1 MQQQPS
7 PSPWEQLP
15 AELLAEIFSHLSPVQ
30 LERVRLT
37 CRRWN
42 HVVCDTPALMAQF
55 ELWFDSWP
63 APFSDDHHE
72 QSKMAANVTGRYS
85 VAHVQLGLGGPLWDK
100 IGETIQ
106 ILTVFIG
113 NRVDPL
119 IDLLRMTPNLR
130 CLTIRDGFSD
140 FIDLESPDDVTGTV
154 DFKLEQLRELDFRG
168 EFVNLFC
175 QICPNL
181 QVLNQRLN
189 PEPYETNVMP
199 LIRATHATLQ
209 KLSLDNTY
217 LSPDNFREICSLD
230 RLHLV
235 ELSLASN
242 WQDPWMKQESC
253 MSLISKQ
260 PSLEILRLEP
270 MEKGGDRGPQI
281 WSNIKENLPN
291 LKTLFLDIDA
301 SIDASHGAALPTFL
315 SHMPQLECLGIR
327 FSGGFDCCLG
337 TISNSNLKSLKLEGV
352 YLNPDDLSAFF
363 AKTPNIRH
371 LTLNQV
377 SDDELRQISCLKQL
391 ERLEI
396 GCCEIFQPDY
406 VMTSVKT
413 LKCFYD
419 QEISVEDIVTVFPNV
434 QHLTV
439 TGQTTDDVVLVLVR
453 ELKRLKQLNLPACWA
468 MTAVA
473 LDHIIEHG
481 RTLERLK
488 IQLENKD
495 ILPEKLAQL
504 RETVRVRMYDVP
516 YQDFDCDMLSTGS
529 VDSEELE

>member
-30 LERVRLT
+30 LARVRLT

-85 VAHVQLGLGGPLWDK
+85 VAHVQLGLGGPLWGK

-130 CLTIRDGFSD
+130 CLTIRDGIPD
-140 FIDLESPDDVTGTV
+140 WMDLSSPDDVTGTV

-181 QVLNQRLN
+181 QVLNQRMN

-242 WQDPWMKQESC
+242 WQDPWMKQESF

-260 PSLEILRLEP
+260 PSLEFLRLEP

-327 FSGGFDCCLG
+327 FSG
-337 TISNSNLKSLKLEGV
+337 
-352 YLNPDDLSAFF
+352 
-363 AKTPNIRH
+363 
-371 LTLNQV
+371 
-377 SDDELRQISCLKQL
+377 
-391 ERLEI
+391 
-396 GCCEIFQPDY
+396 
-406 VMTSVKT
+406 
-413 LKCFYD
+413 
-419 QEISVEDIVTVFPNV
+419 VEDIVTVFPNV

-481 RTLERLK
+481 RTLERLE
-488 IQLENKD
+488 IQLESKD

-504 RETVRVRMYDVP
+504 RETVRVRVYEVP
-516 YQDFDCDMLSTGS
+516 YQDFDCDMWSTGS